1 MDIRSYFSPKSVK
14 VAPPKETKKSEDKQS
29 KRKRIQ
35 RIDSSDDEDV
45 GKETTQIVSKRITP
59 KKKSSP
65 KKKDV
70 KSHLNPVNVDDFF
83 GSKSSQNSESS
94 NKKSSDNDLDAV
106 LRDMDDDF
114 DLESTNPPSKKIKLN
129 SPKKISHQD
138 SPSNKTKKSSSSKS
152 NKEDSMNGKSSISKK
167 LGSKKRS
174 YEIEVETPT
183 KIKNTPK
190 KSIDSEDDEI
200 PGTPQADYEEM
211 KKKHQ
216 NAYKQFLS
224 RGGARNPGCKD
235 IPEAVSGCFDK
246 MVFVLTGVY
255 DSLER
260 EEMGEIIKKCG
271 GKTTT
276 SLSRNTTY
284 IVVGDQPGEAKL
296 KKAETLGTKQLN
308 EDTFLDLLREKSKSH
323 AKNVDVE
330 IKAVKKPPR
339 KSNIDDKKMNLLKK
353 ENGKDC
359 SIHETNKKREETK
372 FLSKIHS
379 TDTSPS
385 ETNEKISTPK
395 TETLLKKENSI
406 IKNEPMDTFSPK
418 EPCESLLW
426 VDKYKPMNL
435 KNIIGQ
441 QGDRSNMRK
450 LLEWLRNWS
459 KYNENGPNKQ
469 KPPPRPS
476 PWATAG
482 DNGGWAKCALLS
494 GPPGVG
500 KTTTASL
507 VCKELGFDIMEL
519 NASDGRSKKSLD
531 TNVKEALSS
540 RSLSKI
546 SAKRVLLMDEVD
558 GMAGNED
565 RGGIAALILLLKS
578 SKIPVICMCNDR
590 NHEKIRSLA
599 NHCFDLRFQR
609 PRLEQIKASMMS
621 ICFKEKIKVSPDAM
635 AELITGCNNDVRQV
649 LHNLTMLKARS
660 NSNSKALTKTEAE
673 KEASTSKKT
682 SIKMGPWD
690 VCKKVF
696 SSQEQKSMS
705 LYDKSDLFFYD
716 FSIGPLFIQENYLS
730 VTPDA
735 ANKDRKKTMELIS
748 LSSDSL
754 CNGDLVEKT
763 IRSKNAWNLL
773 PVNAIYSSVL
783 PGEYMSGTL
792 HGQIQFPSWLG
803 KNSRQKKMNRI
814 LQELTTHSRLR
825 IGGSKESMCSDYA
838 QHLENSVTGPL
849 RKNGA
854 QGIPA
859 SIKVMEAYSL
869 QREDLDSLI
878 EYTSWPD
885 KEDPMKSVESKVK
898 SAFTRTYNKE
908 VSNLPYAI
916 SQTNT
921 KKKTNISFDSL
932 STEDIEDEGESEN
945 EEDITSDAMIKAK
958 TRKST
963 SSKNDDK
970 KTSAKSK
977 KSSAKAKKK

>member
-1 MDIRSYFSPKSVK
+1 MDIRSYFSPKSGK

-70 KSHLNPVNVDDFF
+70 KSHL
-83 GSKSSQNSESS
+83 KTSQH
-94 NKKSSDNDLDAV
+94 NDLDAV

-167 LGSKKRS
+167 L
-174 YEIEVETPT
+174 
-183 KIKNTPK
+183 
-190 KSIDSEDDEI
+190 DDEI

-308 EDTFLDLLREKSKSH
+308 EDTFLDLLREKKTEKTVVSMKR
-323 AKNVDVE
+323 
-330 IKAVKKPPR
+330 I
-339 KSNIDDKKMNLLKK
+339 
-353 ENGKDC
+353 
-359 SIHETNKKREETK
+359 KKREETK

-379 TDTSPS
+379 TDKSPS

-494 GPPGVG
+494 GVG

-609 PRLEQIKASMMS
+609 PRLEHKL
-621 ICFKEKIKVSPDAM
+621 SPDAM

-908 VSNLPYAI
+908 
-916 SQTNT
+916 
-921 KKKTNISFDSL
+921 
-932 STEDIEDEGESEN
+932 
-945 EEDITSDAMIKAK
+945 DITSDAMIKAK
-958 TRKST
+958 TRKSS